1 MAAVSIAYLPMRVFG
16 ISVVV
21 LLSIVGLG
29 WSQVDV
35 PSSQTAKLPMYR
47 PVLLGTGPD
56 ALINRIDTAGLIK
69 QGQKDAAIMF
79 SCTVKKTGEVLSV
92 STYRGTPDSKLLE
105 QELLKKLSAAANPKF
120 IPAIYNRM
128 PVDAIYYGTVTFAI
142 VNDKPR
148 LRIFSNQERAELVK
162 ESDFIGPQ
170 PFWGGDSKFNGFHYP
185 AGDSAPVEVDGS
197 AELQLKVD
205 ATGSL
210 RDLKVLSE
218 QPPFLGFGD
227 AAFNDMSR
235 ARFIPAF
242 RNGKPVECEVKIP
255 VYYKAQG
262 F

>member
-1 MAAVSIAYLPMRVFG
+1 MRVFG
-16 ISVVV
+16 ISAVV
-21 LLSIVGLG
+21 LLSIVDLG

-35 PSSQTAKLPMYR
+35 SSSQATNLPMYR

-56 ALINRIDTAGLIK
+56 ALINRIDTAGLIR

-79 SCTVKKTGEVLSV
+79 SLSVKKTGEVLSV

-105 QELLKKLSAAANPKF
+105 QEILKKLSAAANPKV
-120 IPAIYNRM
+120 IPAIYNHM
-128 PVDAIYYGTVTFAI
+128 PVDAIYYGTVIFAI

-148 LRIFSNQERAELVK
+148 LRIFSNQERAELAK

-185 AGDSAPVEVDGS
+185 SRESAPVEVDGS
-197 AELQLKVD
+197 AELELKVD

-227 AAFNDMSR
+227 AAFDDLSK
-235 ARFIPAF
+235 AKFIPAF
-242 RNGKPVECEVKIP
+242 REGKPVASDVKVP
-255 VYYKAQG
+255 VYYKPKG